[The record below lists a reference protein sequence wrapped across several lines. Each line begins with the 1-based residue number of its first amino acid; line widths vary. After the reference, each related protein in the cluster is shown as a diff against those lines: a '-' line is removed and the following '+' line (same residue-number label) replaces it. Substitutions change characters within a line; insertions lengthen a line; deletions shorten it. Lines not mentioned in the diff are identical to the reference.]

1 MRNTSPRPAMKNC
14 VTPEALAEQHWK
26 RRDLPGFM
34 GLAGPLWTRREGDAW
49 AYAVLAQEAHLNPAG
64 VVHGGA
70 LVTLL
75 DHAISSVAWEACAR
89 QPCLTLQLDTHFVGP
104 VRAGQLAQARAQVVR
119 RTGSLV
125 FLRGEVTADGNTA
138 LTAQA
143 LMKVVRPSPDGQKP

>member
-104 VRAGQLAQARAQVVR
+104 VRAGQLAQARPRWCGARARWSSCAARSRQMG
-119 RTGSLV
+119 T
-125 FLRGEVTADGNTA
+125 
-138 LTAQA
+138 
-143 LMKVVRPSPDGQKP
+143 RP